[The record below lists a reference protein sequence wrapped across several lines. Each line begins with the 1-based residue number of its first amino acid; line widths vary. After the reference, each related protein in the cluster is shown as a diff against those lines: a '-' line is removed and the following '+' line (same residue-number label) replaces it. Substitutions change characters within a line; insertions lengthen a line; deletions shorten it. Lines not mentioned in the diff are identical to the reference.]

1 MQKGVAAI
9 KPAHNC
15 SQGVPEMGTGC
26 RYQPWDGRR
35 ASSERGMENSSLLWE
50 GTICP
55 YWDCTS
61 SDCWHR
67 WIDSLD
73 AQQQRL
79 VVVAGGGRKGK
90 TIKCKIR
97 YFVSAL
103 MVVVSHGHSE
113 EPLYSFPCSRSSVVP
128 FIMWLMITGRVCIIS
143 IMMYR

>member
-1 MQKGVAAI
+1 MGWQE
-9 KPAHNC
+9 
-15 SQGVPEMGTGC
+15 SQ
-26 RYQPWDGRR
+26 
-35 ASSERGMENSSLLWE
+35 ERVGGMENSFLLRE
-50 GTICP
+50 GTIWP

-61 SDCWHR
+61 SDCWHKQV
-67 WIDSLD
+67 DSLD
-73 AQQQRL
+73 AQQQKL

-113 EPLYSFPCSRSSVVP
+113 EPLYSFPCSRSSVVL
-128 FIMWLMITGRVCIIS
+128 FIMLLMITGRVCIIS

>member
-1 MQKGVAAI
+1 
-9 KPAHNC
+9 
-15 SQGVPEMGTGC
+15 
-26 RYQPWDGRR
+26 
-35 ASSERGMENSSLLWE
+35 MENTFLLWE
-50 GTICP
+50 GTVWPCG
-55 YWDCTS
+55 DDTS
-61 SDCWHR
+61 SNCWHR
-67 WIDSLD
+67 RVDSVD
-73 AQQQRL
+73 AQQQRF
-79 VVVAGGGRKGK
+79 VVVAGRGRKGK